1 MKHKPINVLMF
12 MRLAITL
19 ILILLFIEGLLG
31 ARSYSNST
39 YGCGYDDFI
48 AADPKTALIYL
59 LLSLPLAFF
68 IFVNITS
75 ILKGEKNVPKKM
87 VHKIMVTDTYC
98 SNNNYCVDI
107 CCNRL
112 SAISDRLLFL
122 ISSVTLKRSE
132 EHLLGLPRRV

>member
-75 ILKGEKNVPKKM
+75 ILKGEKNVPKKWYTRLWLQILIA
-87 VHKIMVTDTYC
+87 VIIIIVSIFVAIGSPQFLTGYC
-98 SNNNYCVDI
+98 
-107 CCNRL
+107 
-112 SAISDRLLFL
+112 F
-122 ISSVTLKRSE
+122 
-132 EHLLGLPRRV
+132 